1 MNIVIVGAGE
11 VGHHL
16 AGILS
21 RDGHAVSVVDP
32 DPSKARRMMESID
45 VQAIVGDGT
54 RADVLTQAGASKA
67 DLVVAVTDDDH
78 VNMISCMLSQRLGA
92 KRRILRLKDTSLLE
106 GYRFFYK
113 QALGFDVVLS
123 TQELAAEEILSVVRG
138 ANALSIDTFVDGR
151 VQLRR
156 IMLREESELT
166 SEPIQNMRLPAGVL
180 IAAIARGKKFFVP
193 NGEDHL
199 LEDDQVYIIG
209 EGSDC
214 DGFERMAGAKTTWNR
229 SVVIMGAGG
238 IGRQIVRSL
247 KGIPGISVRVIER
260 DPARARALAAQAS
273 DDVMI
278 LEGDAT
284 DLSLLEEERISGAN
298 IFIAT
303 TGDDEDNMVACHLAK
318 ALGVGRTVAMVNKAS
333 YIKIYDLLAL
343 DRAISPRLLCA
354 KSILRFVRSGSPSAI
369 AIIDDGKAEVLELT
383 AKFSEGRKVKSM
395 NFPDKAKIGAVV
407 NGDSVRIPTG
417 DTVIEPGDH
426 VIVLTLP
433 EALEGV
439 EKIFSDR

>member
-1 MNIVIVGAGE
+1 
-11 VGHHL
+11 
-16 AGILS
+16 
-21 RDGHAVSVVDP
+21 
-32 DPSKARRMMESID
+32 
-45 VQAIVGDGT
+45 
-54 RADVLTQAGASKA
+54 
-67 DLVVAVTDDDH
+67 
-78 VNMISCMLSQRLGA
+78 
-92 KRRILRLKDTSLLE
+92 
-106 GYRFFYK
+106 
-113 QALGFDVVLS
+113 
-123 TQELAAEEILSVVRG
+123 
-138 ANALSIDTFVDGR
+138 
-151 VQLRR
+151 
-156 IMLREESELT
+156 
-166 SEPIQNMRLPAGVL
+166 
-180 IAAIARGKKFFVP
+180 
-193 NGEDHL
+193 
-199 LEDDQVYIIG
+199 
-209 EGSDC
+209 
-214 DGFERMAGAKTTWNR
+214 
-229 SVVIMGAGG
+229 
-238 IGRQIVRSL
+238 
-247 KGIPGISVRVIER
+247 
-260 DPARARALAAQAS
+260 
-273 DDVMI
+273 MI

-333 YIKIYDLLAL
+333 YIKIYDLLEL

-407 NGDSVRIPTG
+407 NGDGVRIPTG

>member
-78 VNMISCMLSQRLGA
+78 VNMIACMLSQRLGA

-156 IMLREESELT
+156 IMLREESELL

-199 LEDDQVYIIG
+199 LE
-209 EGSDC
+209 
-214 DGFERMAGAKTTWNR
+214 A
-229 SVVIMGAGG
+229 
-238 IGRQIVRSL
+238 
-247 KGIPGISVRVIER
+247 
-260 DPARARALAAQAS
+260 
-273 DDVMI
+273 
-278 LEGDAT
+278 
-284 DLSLLEEERISGAN
+284 
-298 IFIAT
+298 
-303 TGDDEDNMVACHLAK
+303 
-318 ALGVGRTVAMVNKAS
+318 
-333 YIKIYDLLAL
+333 
-343 DRAISPRLLCA
+343 
-354 KSILRFVRSGSPSAI
+354 
-369 AIIDDGKAEVLELT
+369 
-383 AKFSEGRKVKSM
+383 
-395 NFPDKAKIGAVV
+395 
-407 NGDSVRIPTG
+407 
-417 DTVIEPGDH
+417 
-426 VIVLTLP
+426 
-433 EALEGV
+433 
-439 EKIFSDR
+439 